1 VRGFPESVIV
11 KNHIRLLAALC
22 ASASF
27 GIRVVASIPGDNC
40 MAKITKAA
48 VRPKKS
54 RAEVEQEFETV
65 RQEVAASR
73 ESVDRKAEEL
83 SKANELEVRQ
93 AVEGITMED
102 VVRRISDLGIEISKA
117 LAGLSDKLVGEV
129 NVLASAR
136 EAVALEQRELERL
149 HKIDV
154 AATAL
159 DQLVQDYGLQRKDLE
174 EQIAAQR
181 AAWED
186 ERRQS
191 ERERKEQ
198 EENLRKQRQRDI
210 EDYEYKKSLERK
222 KAQDQYDEEMKALER
237 QNREKQEAMEKSWQQ
252 REAALK
258 EREEEFARL
267 KKESEEFPATLKR
280 ESERA
285 ASQATRAA
293 QEKYE
298 RELAS
303 LKKESESDKRLGELQ
318 VKTLQEE
325 IARQAAHVLALQKQA
340 DEAKQQVQEIAVRA
354 IEGASGAR
362 ALAHINEIAIEQAK
376 HRSPQS

>member
-1 VRGFPESVIV
+1 
-11 KNHIRLLAALC
+11 
-22 ASASF
+22 
-27 GIRVVASIPGDNC
+27 
-40 MAKITKAA
+40 MAKITKPA

-65 RQEVAASR
+65 RQEVAVSR
-73 ESVDRKAEEL
+73 DSVDRKAEEL
-83 SKANELEVRQ
+83 SKVKELEIRQ
-93 AVEGITMED
+93 TVEGITMEG
-102 VVRRISDLGIEISKA
+102 VVRRISDLGVEISKA

-129 NVLASAR
+129 NVLASVR

-159 DQLVQDYGLQRKDLE
+159 DQLVQDYGLQRKSLE

-181 AAWED
+181 AAWEE
-186 ERRQS
+186 ERRQI

-198 EENLRKQRQRDI
+198 EENLRKQRQREI

-222 KAQDQYDEEMKALER
+222 KAQDQYDEEMKSLER
-237 QNREKQEAMEKSWQQ
+237 QNREKQEALEKSWQQ

-267 KKESEEFPATLKR
+267 KQESERFPATLKR
-280 ESERA
+280 ESELA
-285 ASQATRAA
+285 AAQATQAA
-293 QEKYE
+293 QERFE
-298 RELAS
+298 RELTL
-303 LKKESESDKRLGELQ
+303 LKKESESDRRLGELQ

-325 IARQAAHVLALQKQA
+325 ISRQTAQVSALQKQA

-354 IEGASGAR
+354 IEGASGAK

>member
-1 VRGFPESVIV
+1 
-11 KNHIRLLAALC
+11 
-22 ASASF
+22 
-27 GIRVVASIPGDNC
+27 
-40 MAKITKAA
+40 MAKITKPA

-65 RQEVAASR
+65 RQEVAVSR
-73 ESVDRKAEEL
+73 DSVDRKAEEL
-83 SKANELEVRQ
+83 SKVKELETRQ
-93 AVEGITMED
+93 TVEGITMEG
-102 VVRRISDLGIEISKA
+102 VVRRISDLGVEISKA

-129 NVLASAR
+129 NVLASVR

-159 DQLVQDYGLQRKDLE
+159 DQLVQDYGLQRKSLE

-181 AAWED
+181 AAWEE
-186 ERRQS
+186 ERRQI

-198 EENLRKQRQRDI
+198 EENLRKQRQREV

-222 KAQDQYDEEMKALER
+222 KAQDQYDEEMKSLER
-237 QNREKQEAMEKSWQQ
+237 QNREKQEALEKSWQQ

-267 KKESEEFPATLKR
+267 KQESERFPATLKR
-280 ESERA
+280 ESELA
-285 ASQATRAA
+285 AAQATQAA
-293 QEKYE
+293 QERFE
-298 RELAS
+298 RELTL
-303 LKKESESDKRLGELQ
+303 LKKESESDRRLGELQ

-325 IARQAAHVLALQKQA
+325 ISRQTAQVSALQKQA

-354 IEGASGAR
+354 IEGASGAK